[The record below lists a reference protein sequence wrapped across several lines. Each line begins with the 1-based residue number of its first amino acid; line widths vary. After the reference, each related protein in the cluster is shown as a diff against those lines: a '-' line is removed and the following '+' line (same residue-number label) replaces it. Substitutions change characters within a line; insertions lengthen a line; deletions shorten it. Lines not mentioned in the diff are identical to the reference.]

1 MATLKLTIY
10 RQNNENAKKDLE
22 NDIVLETSIRTAKYK
37 FNGNDYLLS
46 LAGLDINMQMYRP
59 SEILADIS
67 IAMDSGN
74 NWITIPR
81 TCFEIFKDKKVGL
94 SSGEYLI
101 GKDFYVH
108 EVIPECY
115 SDSIH
120 LKLKIYSPDKVLT
133 LKNTSRTFVGK
144 RLSEILTSELGKYSH
159 PADEKDCL
167 KFNTD
172 NLQVLKFERLI
183 NKNKVQDEHMFPFLV
198 QYNESIY
205 DLLARTAN
213 RWGEFMYY
221 RDGKL
226 HFGYNEKQEP
236 IEKKDFHKITYPSYN
251 TDAQLTG
258 GDASGAY
265 HMQAVYDAT
274 VSDTPV
280 EKSPYLVKGEL
291 GMFNGAGEKYLM
303 KKIASFLG
311 NDKDLTTWLT
321 NNLVDDLVSLGQST
335 SYKSL
340 LNDKINEQY
349 FKDMKDTD
357 PRYGS
362 HEFTLYE
369 NEKETKNA
377 FNEFTEL
384 HSEYNGSKYQTILE
398 GERTAG
404 KNLVQIDFDTTS
416 PDVKLGDQI
425 IVDKE
430 KFIVVGITGKPTEKY
445 IEDDGEITTHY
456 SFVVTA
462 IARKDSSSIFYPT
475 MLPSGHVRYSG
486 PQKGIIWDE
495 ADPTLNHRVR
505 VLFDWQ
511 LNENKPKD
519 DATVASPWLI
529 FAAKGDGKPSTGRH
543 VDGTKV
549 LVGFI
554 GGNIERP
561 YVLGAI
567 QEKGGYDSTID
578 VDLETDKGH
587 HFRLTDGSRGG
598 GLSSFLFG
606 ALSPAAGTVANF
618 IPDFAFNAG
627 KSDRLEGG
635 FSLGDYFG
643 IYKISGS
650 SDQRNVTISSP
661 WGDVKMN
668 AFTGITISAPN
679 GDVKISG
686 KNVTIEAGNN
696 LKLVSG
702 TNAGYKIFRDKK
714 YKNAGA
720 GMAMTAAAAAANR
733 LAQKLKLI
741 DITFVRSVVEV
752 VMRPVEGALTVKS
765 NRYLKLEAGKNA
777 CEYPASA
784 FNVKKRQ
791 EIIDKAA
798 AKQFN
803 GKAPLSKGFCRL
815 FKITGIVPENLSNFN
830 VRYNRCVRAKQRF
843 EDSILELRKWS
854 NSPTSAPC
862 KDYSGL
868 KGKLWQKGAK
878 IAEGDLAFDKN
889 LVGDDNIGANALL
902 NVSGQ
907 MEVDK
912 KKNLIKL
919 KRKTSRDLV
928 VYYANLLKSQ
938 IEQLLDYDIQTKW
951 VKSALGKDKHVFP
964 KDAAD
969 KLCEALS
976 KAKNENLFIYKIPDD
991 MKNLANE
998 RPSNFSNAECKQMK
1012 RAFWLNLMEAYGM
1025 INSRKGVN
1033 LPPKPQ
1039 GDNVM
1044 DDNVWYAFV
1053 DSLDGVLKPEYEIVK
1068 TDGDKFKEAL
1078 SDAGKSLIDYPK
1090 IRGMIDE
1097 VASFSDGQDGCI
1109 LIGANDETYQLSD
1122 GNNANPQLRQI
1133 EKLIPKV
1140 TEEGAKEF
1148 IEDLKKILKK

>member
-144 RLSEILTSELGKYSH
+144 RLSEILTSELGKYKH
-159 PADEKDCL
+159 PADKNGCL

-172 NLQVLKFERLI
+172 NLQVLEYTKD
-183 NKNKVQDEHMFPFLV
+183 KVSYEHIFPFLV

-404 KNLVQIDFDTTS
+404 KNLVQIDFDTTC

-430 KFIVVGITGKPTEKY
+430 KFIVVGITGKPTEQY

-543 VDGTKV
+543 VNGTKV

-854 NSPTSAPC
+854 NSPILAPC

-868 KGKLWQKGAK
+868 KDKLWQKGAK
-878 IAEGDLAFDKN
+878 IAEGDLAFDKD
-889 LVGDDNIGANALL
+889 LVGDDNIGAIALL

-938 IEQLLDYDIQTKW
+938 IEKLLDYDIQTKW

-1044 DDNVWYAFV
+1044 DDNVWKAFV

>member
-144 RLSEILTSELGKYSH
+144 RLSEILNSELGKYKH
-159 PADEKDCL
+159 PADKNGCL

-172 NLQVLKFERLI
+172 NLQVLEYTKD
-183 NKNKVQDEHMFPFLV
+183 KVSYEHIFPFLV

-404 KNLVQIDFDTTS
+404 KNLVQIDFDTTC

-430 KFIVVGITGKPTEKY
+430 KFIVVGITGKPTEQY

-543 VDGTKV
+543 VNGTKV

-854 NSPTSAPC
+854 NSPILAPC

-868 KGKLWQKGAK
+868 KDKLWQKGAK
-878 IAEGDLAFDKN
+878 IAEGDLAFDKD
-889 LVGDDNIGANALL
+889 LVGDDNIGAIALL

-938 IEQLLDYDIQTKW
+938 IEKLLDYDIQTKW

-1044 DDNVWYAFV
+1044 DDNVWKAFV